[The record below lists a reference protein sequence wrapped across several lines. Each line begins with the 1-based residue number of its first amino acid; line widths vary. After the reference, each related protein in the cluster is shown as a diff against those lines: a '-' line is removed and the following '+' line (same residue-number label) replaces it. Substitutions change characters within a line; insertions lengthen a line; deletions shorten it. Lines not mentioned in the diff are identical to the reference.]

1 MKNKLKPYFIRAV
14 YEWCCDEQFTPHIVS
29 YVDNHVRVPKEFVR
43 DNEIVLNI
51 GINAV
56 QHLSIS
62 NEEITFNARFGG
74 KPFDIAIPIG
84 HIIGIFARENG
95 NGMGFE
101 VELIEAQMQSENIA
115 SEETQ
120 SAGKTSSGSLKVIKK
135 NK

>member
-29 YVDNHVRVPKEFVR
+29 YVDEYVRVPKEFVR

-51 GINAV
+51 GVNAV

-62 NEEITFNARFGG
+62 NEEITFSARFGG

-101 VELIEAQMQSENIA
+101 VELIEAQPQTENTA

-120 SAGKTSSGSLKVIKK
+120 SAGNFSGSLKVIKK
-135 NK
+135 K